1 MAKTRVVPA
10 RTLEPGDR
18 ILLHDVEVTILSGPE
33 PTTARMAT
41 FQLQGRRHDTDVEG
55 PIPFGTGGVAHLIS
69 RGGGQARS
77 RDTGWLY
84 RRHVP
89 SCPGHRQWG
98 GGNWRL
104 LTLPSSQKKIGKS
117 LKVGVYTGILHLA
130 PADIAGFNVCP
141 WSTAGC
147 RAACLN
153 MSGMG
158 PMVQEARIQ
167 KTIALKSSVESRTE
181 FVGQL
186 VKDIRSIQ
194 THAEKTGEIPAV
206 RLNGTSDEPWEA
218 VPVCIDGHDYKN
230 LMELFPDVH
239 FYDYT
244 KSATRAKRSIGLGYA
259 GHAWPQNYHLTYS
272 RSEDPRS
279 ETFADEILA
288 GGGNVAVVFR
298 SHADLDRAI
307 EHGWHGFPVK
317 DATEDDAR
325 FLDPPGTVAGLA
337 ALRTAHGNA
346 QVEQSGF
353 VVDYPEEG
361 SMRTRPTGFTL
372 TGRSERSRYRNR

>member
-1 MAKTRVVPA
+1 MA
-10 RTLEPGDR
+10 DW
-18 ILLHDVEVTILSGPE
+18 I
-33 PTTARMAT
+33 
-41 FQLQGRRHDTDVEG
+41 
-55 PIPFGTGGVAHLIS
+55 
-69 RGGGQARS
+69 
-77 RDTGWLY
+77 Y
-84 RRHVP
+84 RRHVET
-89 SCPGHRQWG
+89 CPGHREWG

-104 LTLPSSQKKIGKS
+104 LTLPSSQIKTARS

-130 PADIAGFNVCP
+130 PADISGFNVCP

-158 PMVQEARIQ
+158 PMVQQARIS
-167 KTIALKSSVESRTE
+167 KTIALRGSVESRTE
-181 FVGQL
+181 FLAEL
-186 VKDIRSIQ
+186 VRDIGAIERS
-194 THAEKTGEIPAV
+194 AAREGKLPAV

-218 VPVCIDGHDYKN
+218 VPVCVDGHDYRN
-230 LMELFPDVH
+230 LMELFPEVH

-259 GHAWPQNYHLTYS
+259 GHGWPANYHLTYS
-272 RSEDPRS
+272 RSEEPAS
-279 ETFADEILA
+279 ERFADEILA

-307 EHGWHGFPVK
+307 ERGWHGFPVK
-317 DATEDDAR
+317 DATADDAR

-346 QVEQSGF
+346 QTEQTGF

-361 SMRTRPTGFTL
+361 SLRVKGTAGFSL
-372 TGRSERSRYRNR
+372 TARSARGRYRNR